1 VSWNSLEIFALVR
14 FDELLYSFEHRCNHG
29 LSIISPRFERR
40 RRKAPFLPKM
50 SGCFQVNA
58 QDNVATMLDDG
69 AAFVE
74 VLGVNPRRLILAD
87 QIALGHKVALRD
99 IQAGEPVVKFGVA
112 IGRASRDI
120 RTGQWVHLHNC
131 SSNFDERSQT
141 LDVHSGATTDTRYE

>member
-1 VSWNSLEIFALVR
+1 
-14 FDELLYSFEHRCNHG
+14 
-29 LSIISPRFERR
+29 
-40 RRKAPFLPKM
+40 M
-50 SGCFQVNA
+50 NA

>member
-1 VSWNSLEIFALVR
+1 
-14 FDELLYSFEHRCNHG
+14 
-29 LSIISPRFERR
+29 
-40 RRKAPFLPKM
+40 M
-50 SGCFQVNA
+50 SRCFQVNA

-69 AAFVE
+69 AVFVE

-120 RTGQWVHLHNC
+120 RAGQWVHLHNC